1 MQNVRKDEMMPP
13 FPREELEEM
22 MARWLDAN
30 RNAERE
36 GDWST
41 YLGAHYT
48 DDAVY
53 RWNVGPNEEFWARG
67 LQEIKDVA
75 LGFHMR
81 GFEEW
86 VYPYETVLID
96 EKQGQVV
103 GFWRQVPPFKRKDGS
118 DYEIPGVGGSWFKY
132 AGDFKWSWQRD
143 FFDFGNTKSIF
154 FELAGA
160 GQLNPTIREKIH
172 RQAKGD
178 LLPGH
183 ERIRREPGKLEKL
196 RNYQALVRIALF
208 G

>member
-1 MQNVRKDEMMPP
+1 MPA

-22 MARWLDAN
+22 MERWLEAN

-67 LQEIKDVA
+67 IEEIKEVA
-75 LGFHMR
+75 LGYHMK
-81 GFEEW
+81 GFEDW
-86 VYPYETVLID
+86 VYPYDTVLID

-103 GFWRQVPPFKRKDGS
+103 GFWRQVAPFKRPDGT
-118 DYEIPGVGGSWFKY
+118 DYEVAGVGGTWFKY

-143 FFDFGNTKSIF
+143 FFDFGNVKATFI
-154 FELAGA
+154 ELAGA
-160 GQLNPTIREKIH
+160 GHLNPTIRRKIH
-172 RQAKGD
+172 QQARPGAD

-183 ERIRREPGKLEKL
+183 EPLRPESSKLDKL
-196 RNYQALVRIALF
+196 KNLRAMIRIALF

>member
-1 MQNVRKDEMMPP
+1 MPA

-22 MARWLDAN
+22 MERWLEAN

-67 LQEIKDVA
+67 LKEIKEVA
-75 LGFHMR
+75 LGYHMK
-81 GFEEW
+81 GFEDW
-86 VYPYETVLID
+86 VYPYDAVLID

-103 GFWRQVPPFKRKDGS
+103 GFWRQLAPFKRADGR
-118 DYEIPGVGGSWFKY
+118 DYEIAGVGGTWFKY

-143 FFDFGNTKSIF
+143 FFDFGNAKSIF
-154 FELAGA
+154 IELAGA
-160 GQLNPTIREKIH
+160 GHLNPTIRQKIH
-172 RQAKGD
+172 QQAKAGAE

-183 ERIRREPGKLEKL
+183 EKLHQEPSKLEKL
-196 RNYQALVRIALF
+196 KNLRAMIRIALF